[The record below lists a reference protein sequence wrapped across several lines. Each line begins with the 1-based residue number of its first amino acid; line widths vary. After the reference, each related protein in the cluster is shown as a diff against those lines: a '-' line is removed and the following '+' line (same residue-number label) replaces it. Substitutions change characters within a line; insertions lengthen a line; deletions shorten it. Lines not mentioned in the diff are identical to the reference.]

1 MEAGI
6 FARGL
11 MNGFITESV
20 SKIADGFGSALK
32 LLAFMILSTLAFIPL
47 KAHLGVWGIVALLA
61 LLLILS
67 LFYFYRSFNHQF
79 EDKQKAWCGMA
90 AGALLWQVT
99 RYLPEIP
106 GWGWVSKA
114 GIIYWA
120 AAALLTLALWKH
132 VLNVGGRLTL
142 LTFLLNWIGGIYL
155 ATLDNTGV
163 WPQFIA
169 QVYTSVHYLGII
181 GILISI
187 WWIVMRSRNSL
198 ERKYGGLALYF
209 FVLFTFLFF

>member
-1 MEAGI
+1 
-6 FARGL
+6 

-32 LLAFMILSTLAFIPL
+32 LLAFVVLTTLAFIPL
-47 KAHLGVWGIVALLA
+47 KTHLGLYGVLGLLVV
-61 LLLILS
+61 LLLLS
-67 LFYFYRSFNHQF
+67 LFYIYRSFNPGF
-79 EDKQKAWCGMA
+79 EARQKAWCGMA

-114 GIIYWA
+114 GILYWTG
-120 AAALLTLALWKH
+120 AALLTLVLWKN
-132 VLNVGGRLTL
+132 VLNVGGKFTV

-155 ATLDNTGV
+155 ATLDRAGV

-169 QVYTSVHYLGII
+169 QVYASAHYLGIL
-181 GILISI
+181 GILFSI

-209 FVLFTFLFF
+209 SVLFTFLFF

>member
-1 MEAGI
+1 
-6 FARGL
+6 

-32 LLAFMILSTLAFIPL
+32 LLAFVILTALAFIPL
-47 KAHLGVWGIVALLA
+47 KTHLGLYGVLGLLA
-61 LLLILS
+61 VLLLLS
-67 LFYFYRSFNHQF
+67 LFYIYRSFNPGF
-79 EDKQKAWCGMA
+79 EDRQKAWCGMA

-99 RYLPEIP
+99 HYLPEIP

-114 GIIYWA
+114 GILYWA
-120 AAALLTLALWKH
+120 GAALLTLVLWKH
-132 VLNVGGRLTL
+132 VLSVGFRFTL

-155 ATLDNTGV
+155 ATMARAGL

-169 QVYTSVHYLGII
+169 QAYASMHYLGIL
-181 GILISI
+181 GILFSI

-209 FVLFTFLFF
+209 SVLFTFLFF

>member
-1 MEAGI
+1 
-6 FARGL
+6 

-32 LLAFMILSTLAFIPL
+32 LLAFVVLTMLAVIPL
-47 KAHLGVWGIVALLA
+47 KSHLGIYGVVGLMAVLLV
-61 LLLILS
+61 LS

-106 GWGWVSKA
+106 GLEWVSRA
-114 GIIYWA
+114 GLLYWTA
-120 AAALLTLALWKH
+120 LALLTMILWKH
-132 VLNVGGRLTL
+132 VLGVGVRFLSI
-142 LTFLLNWIGGIYL
+142 TFLANWIGWIYL
-155 ATLDNTGV
+155 VTLDRAGV

-169 QVYTSVHYLGII
+169 QAYASIHYLGIL
-181 GILISI
+181 GILFSI
-187 WWIVMRSRNSL
+187 WWIVMRSHNSL

-209 FVLFTFLFF
+209 SVLFTFLLF

>member
-1 MEAGI
+1 
-6 FARGL
+6 

-32 LLAFMILSTLAFIPL
+32 LLAFVVLATLAFIPL
-47 KAHLGVWGIVALLA
+47 KTHLGLYGVLGLLA
-61 LLLILS
+61 VLLLLS
-67 LFYFYRSFNHQF
+67 LFYIYRSFNPGF
-79 EDKQKAWCGMA
+79 EDRQKAWCGMA

-114 GIIYWA
+114 GILYWA
-120 AAALLTLALWKH
+120 GAALLTLVLWQH
-132 VLNVGGRLTL
+132 VLSVGFRFTL

-155 ATLDNTGV
+155 ATMARAGL

-169 QVYTSVHYLGII
+169 QAYTSMHYLGIL
-181 GILISI
+181 GILFSI
-187 WWIVMRSRNSL
+187 WWIVWRSRNSL
-198 ERKYGGLALYF
+198 ERKYGGLVLYF
-209 FVLFTFLFF
+209 SVLFTFLFF